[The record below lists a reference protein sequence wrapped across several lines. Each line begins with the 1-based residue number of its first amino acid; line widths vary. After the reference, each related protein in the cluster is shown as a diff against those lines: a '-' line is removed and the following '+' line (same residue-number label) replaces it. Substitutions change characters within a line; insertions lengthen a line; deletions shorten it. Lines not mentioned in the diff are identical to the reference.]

1 LKEVTEKLP
10 VDIPETNILS
20 TIHTRAEDFLK
31 EISESETSELESKQQ
46 EAHDISATDSDSS
59 KLENISLVKDADSVE
74 VDSCLEKLVESLQEN
89 AHDISTSPS
98 GTFELQDQR
107 LEQNADILGDDRR
120 QHEGNILDEINKPTL
135 ESKQQNSHDISTPQ
149 RGTFELQDH
158 KLEQNAD
165 DILRDDRCQDE
176 GNILDEIN
184 KPTLESKQQNSPD
197 ITTSDSDTS
206 ELQVQPTLESK
217 QQNSP
222 DITTS
227 DSDTSKLQV
236 LIHEKIDKTARV
248 DQSEGGINVRQESNG
263 STISIVGEML
273 SPQNSGNGSISP
285 LDSSRDERLQE
296 TQVFE
301 KFESGVYVLVVLR
314 DDGIKLFK
322 RVKFR

>member
-1 LKEVTEKLP
+1 
-10 VDIPETNILS
+10 
-20 TIHTRAEDFLK
+20 
-31 EISESETSELESKQQ
+31 
-46 EAHDISATDSDSS
+46 
-59 KLENISLVKDADSVE
+59 
-74 VDSCLEKLVESLQEN
+74 
-89 AHDISTSPS
+89 
-98 GTFELQDQR
+98 
-107 LEQNADILGDDRR
+107 
-120 QHEGNILDEINKPTL
+120 
-135 ESKQQNSHDISTPQ
+135 
-149 RGTFELQDH
+149 
-158 KLEQNAD
+158 
-165 DILRDDRCQDE
+165 
-176 GNILDEIN
+176 
-184 KPTLESKQQNSPD
+184 
-197 ITTSDSDTS
+197 
-206 ELQVQPTLESK
+206 LESK

-285 LDSSRDERLQE
+285 RDCSRDERLQE

-314 DDGIKLFK
+314 DDGIKIFK

>member
-1 LKEVTEKLP
+1 
-10 VDIPETNILS
+10 
-20 TIHTRAEDFLK
+20 
-31 EISESETSELESKQQ
+31 LESKQQ
-46 EAHDISATDSDSS
+46 NS
-59 KLENISLVKDADSVE
+59 
-74 VDSCLEKLVESLQEN
+74 
-89 AHDISTSPS
+89 HDISTPHS
-98 GTFELQDQR
+98 GTFELQDHR
-107 LEQNADILGDDRR
+107 LEQNTDILGDVCR
-120 QHEGNILDEINKPTL
+120 QDEGNILDEINKPTL

-158 KLEQNAD
+158 KVEQNVD
-165 DILRDDRCQDE
+165 DVLGDDRCQNE

-314 DDGIKLFK
+314 DDGIKIFK

>member
-1 LKEVTEKLP
+1 
-10 VDIPETNILS
+10 
-20 TIHTRAEDFLK
+20 
-31 EISESETSELESKQQ
+31 
-46 EAHDISATDSDSS
+46 
-59 KLENISLVKDADSVE
+59 
-74 VDSCLEKLVESLQEN
+74 
-89 AHDISTSPS
+89 
-98 GTFELQDQR
+98 
-107 LEQNADILGDDRR
+107 
-120 QHEGNILDEINKPTL
+120 
-135 ESKQQNSHDISTPQ
+135 
-149 RGTFELQDH
+149 
-158 KLEQNAD
+158 
-165 DILRDDRCQDE
+165 
-176 GNILDEIN
+176 
-184 KPTLESKQQNSPD
+184 
-197 ITTSDSDTS
+197 
-206 ELQVQPTLESK
+206 LESK

-314 DDGIKLFK
+314 DDGIKIFK